1 MSALLRAG
9 VLVATLALFLGVA
22 SGSGVILAQ
31 EANYAAGDSV
41 VVNNGTLK
49 LRAEASVSSDVLQIL
64 PEGTIL
70 SVTGDPTSADG
81 LTWLEV
87 STSAG
92 VAGWVS
98 AEYVEL
104 APAIPPA
111 IGDTIAVVLGPLNLR
126 ETASEEASVV
136 GKLNEGARAAVVDGP
151 IAGNFTWYQVE
162 AENGDIGWVAAD
174 YIKVTAPEGF
184 EPGKE
189 VVVGTGPV
197 NMRVGPSVDS
207 EIADTLDEG
216 ATLTIL
222 SGPLAGGGYT
232 WYEVKTSG
240 DKTGFVVATALNA
253 VAGGESAAT
262 IDFPIGSFIFASEAT
277 DVREAG
283 MVDAT
288 IVTTLAEGAIATV
301 TEGPIVADDFT
312 WFQVSVGEGD
322 TAVTGW
328 VQGESM
334 TGGIVLGT
342 NAVVADGPLNLRE
355 SASAEAESVALLEE
369 GDVVNLVSG
378 PQIVEAMAWFEVTA
392 GDQTGF
398 VAGQFLGPETTA
410 APTATPEA

>member
-9 VLVATLALFLGVA
+9 VLVATLALFLGIA

-41 VVNNGTLK
+41 IVNNGTLK
-49 LRAEASVSSDVLQIL
+49 LRAEASVSSEVLEIL
-64 PEGTIL
+64 PEGAIL
-70 SVTGDPTSADG
+70 SVTGDPISADG

-136 GKLNEGARAAVVDGP
+136 GKLNEGARAVVVDGP
-151 IAGNFTWYQVE
+151 VAGNFTWYQVE
-162 AENGDIGWVAAD
+162 AENGDTGWVAAD

-207 EIADTLDEG
+207 EIADTLNEG

-232 WYEVKTSG
+232 WYEVKSSD

-253 VAGGESAAT
+253 VAGGESATT
-262 IDFPIGSFIFASEAT
+262 IDFPIGSFIFASEST

-322 TAVTGW
+322 AAVTGW

-342 NAVVADGPLNLRE
+342 NAIVADGPLNLRE

-378 PQIVEAMAWFEVTA
+378 PQIVEEMAWFEVTA

-398 VAGQFLGPETTA
+398 VAGQFLGPEE
-410 APTATPEA
+410 TATPEA